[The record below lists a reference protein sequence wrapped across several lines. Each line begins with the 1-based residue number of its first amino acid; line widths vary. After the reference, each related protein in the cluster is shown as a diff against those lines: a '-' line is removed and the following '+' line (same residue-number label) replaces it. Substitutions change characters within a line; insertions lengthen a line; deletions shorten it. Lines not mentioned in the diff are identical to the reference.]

1 MRLGIFG
8 GTFDP
13 IHIGHL
19 IMAEEARVCLGLE
32 RVLCM
37 PTGQPWMRQGTH
49 VSPAAHRAEM
59 VRRAARTNPFLEL
72 SLMEVDR
79 AGDTYT
85 VDTLRDLHAE
95 SASLDAVFIL
105 GLDSLTQFHR
115 WKEPQAIL
123 KLCTVAV
130 QPRPGYPE
138 YALAEAEARVPG
150 LSASLVWLQAPPVGV
165 SSTDI
170 RRRVARGLSIRYL
183 VLPEVEEYIHE
194 EGLYRTEIE

>member
-1 MRLGIFG
+1 MRLGILG

-32 RVLCM
+32 RILCM

-194 EGLYRTEIE
+194 EGLYRMEIE